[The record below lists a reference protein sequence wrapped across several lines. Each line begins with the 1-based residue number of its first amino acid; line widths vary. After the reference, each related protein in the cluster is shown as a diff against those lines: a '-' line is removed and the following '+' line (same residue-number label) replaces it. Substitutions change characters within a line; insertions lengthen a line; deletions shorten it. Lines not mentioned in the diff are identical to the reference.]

1 MTKKSFLLV
10 GNRWKWCGVIS
21 VEYSEA
27 GELKY
32 GGKKNLLNIN
42 SGPSC
47 EAQLCLESSVHSLAI
62 LFVA

>member
-1 MTKKSFLLV
+1 MTKNRSFLV
-10 GNRWKWCGVIS
+10 IKRWKWCGVIS

-47 EAQLCLESSVHSLAI
+47 EAQLCLESSVHSPAS